1 MCENITNKYLDI
13 DKINLIK
20 QKLNKKLSDNPKLVI
35 QPIKI
40 PNNRTIN
47 VIQDGVLLAGTKT
60 RVSKIFFKKICTEN
74 PDIKTLLYA
83 GSSNG
88 FGTVATAYGAYRLG
102 LNCEVFLST
111 PMNKSNIFKSRQINT
126 LQALGA
132 KIHICSSWEEARKLE
147 YSISTIKR
155 KNEDNWNILPGYY
168 IVPLGLNNELMTDLL
183 SKQIRKAGKNIIT
196 DNSRIWLVSG
206 SGGIAMSIKK
216 AFPNIKLFI
225 YPTGGYKYKRK
236 VIEWSKKE
244 KDVVIL
250 KNMNMKELLI
260 DRPSYYSSVDGYDD
274 LIFPYIK
281 KYALDND
288 FIWNVSSDDYIF

>member
-1 MCENITNKYLDI
+1 MCENITNKYLDTE
-13 DKINLIK
+13 KINLILK
-20 QKLNKKLSDNPKLVI
+20 KLNKKSPDNPKLLI

-47 VIQDGVLLAGTKT
+47 IIQDGVLLAGTKT
-60 RVSKIFFKKICTEN
+60 RVSKLFFKDLCTKN

-102 LNCEVFLST
+102 LKCEIFLSGS
-111 PMNKSNIFKSRQINT
+111 MDKADIIKSRQINT

-132 KIHICSSWEEARKLE
+132 KIHMCSSWTDARKLE

-155 KNEDNWNILPGYY
+155 KNKNNWNILPGYY

-183 SKQIRKAGKNIIT
+183 AKQIRKAAKNIIT

-236 VIEWSKKE
+236 VIEWAKKE
-244 KDVVIL
+244 KGVVIL
-250 KNMNMKELLI
+250 KEMNMKEFVN
-260 DRPSYYSSVDGYDD
+260 DRPSYYSSVSGYDD

-288 FIWNVSSDDYIF
+288 FIWNIASDDYIF